1 MENNETNAPTAKPG
15 LSLGLAVG
23 ITVAVALPFGFFLG
37 PYNFPLWVAFIV
49 WAEYFALGAN
59 PGNFKLIVPSI
70 VYGAFMGALWNW
82 LTILVAGRIGGDLMA
97 VYIALTATGFV
108 VMYLLC
114 HYMGKVE
121 SLGKGSLA
129 VFNGLTLFLAVNGTN
144 SIPHIGPVDNPYF
157 ATLMA
162 WVWVCVLGLFG
173 WLLGWFNVA
182 IMTPGKKAE

>member
-1 MENNETNAPTAKPG
+1 MENTNEVSAPKPRMQ
-15 LSLGLAVG
+15 LGYAVG

-37 PYNFPLWVAFIV
+37 PYSFPLWVAFIV

-59 PGNFKLIVPSI
+59 PSNFKLIVPSI

-82 LTILVAGRIGGDLMA
+82 MTILLSGWFGGDLNA
-97 VYIALTATGFV
+97 VYIALTLTGFIA
-108 VMYLLC
+108 MYLLC

-121 SLGKGSLA
+121 IFSKGSLA
-129 VFNGLTLFLAVNGTN
+129 VFNGLTLFLAVNGTG
-144 SIPHIGPVDNPYF
+144 SIPAIGPVENPYF

-173 WLLGWFNVA
+173 WILGWFNVM
-182 IMTPGKKAE
+182 IMSPSSK